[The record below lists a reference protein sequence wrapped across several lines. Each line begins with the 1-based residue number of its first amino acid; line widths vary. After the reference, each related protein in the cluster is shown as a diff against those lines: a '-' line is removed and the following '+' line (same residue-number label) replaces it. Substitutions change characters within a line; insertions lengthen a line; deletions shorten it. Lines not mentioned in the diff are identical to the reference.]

1 MYIMSFV
8 MLTLV
13 NILVLESL
21 KIQGAISVSSDEIVA

>member
-13 NILVLESL
+13 NILILESL
-21 KIQGAISVSSDEIVA
+21 KIQGAISVSGDEIVA